1 MQYCERITPN
11 WGRILWITH
20 ANTEIAVALDFG
32 IRVVHLSCVG
42 CENLF
47 YEQPADRSDGF
58 ITTGGWNLY
67 GGHRLWLAPES
78 DDSYH
83 PDNAPVTYSVQ
94 NNTISFEQE
103 LDPLLQ
109 VYKRLCL
116 TFNEDGSIRV
126 DQQIENASD
135 LPMEGAAWGVNTL
148 DAGGEAEILF
158 VDTGTSEFNPSRVIS
173 LWSDTNLHD
182 PRLRFE
188 KDRLFARHMP
198 LADYLKIGLFS
209 KPGKAIFW
217 NKGQKLELTFE
228 ADAFELYPDNGC
240 NFELYMC
247 VQFMELESL
256 GKKTMILPGQCA
268 THTEVWR
275 LDKCVR

>member
-1 MQYCERITPN
+1 MQYCEKYTPN
-11 WGRILWITH
+11 WGCVLWITH
-20 ANTEIAVALDFG
+20 GSTEIAVALDFG
-32 IRVVHLSCVG
+32 IRVVHLSCIG

-58 ITTGGWNLY
+58 VTPGGWNLY

-83 PDNAPVTYSVQ
+83 PDNTPVRYSVSS
-94 NNTISFEQE
+94 NTILFEQD

-109 VYKRLCL
+109 VRKRLSL
-116 TFNEDGSIRV
+116 TMNEDGSIRV
-126 DQQIENASD
+126 YQQIENASEKTI
-135 LPMEGAAWGVNTL
+135 EGAAWGVNTL
-148 DAGGEAEILF
+148 DAGGEAEICF
-158 VDTGTSEFNPSRVIS
+158 VDKGSSEFNPSRVIS

-182 PRLRFE
+182 PRLHFE
-188 KDRLFARHMP
+188 KDRLLARYLP
-198 LADYLKIGLFS
+198 LPDYLKIGLYS
-209 KPGKAIFW
+209 APGKAVFW
-217 NKGQKLELTFE
+217 NKGQRFELTFE
-228 ADAFELYPDNGC
+228 ADTFELYPDNGC

-247 VQFMELESL
+247 MQFMELESL
-256 GKKTMILPGQCA
+256 GKKTVILPDQCA